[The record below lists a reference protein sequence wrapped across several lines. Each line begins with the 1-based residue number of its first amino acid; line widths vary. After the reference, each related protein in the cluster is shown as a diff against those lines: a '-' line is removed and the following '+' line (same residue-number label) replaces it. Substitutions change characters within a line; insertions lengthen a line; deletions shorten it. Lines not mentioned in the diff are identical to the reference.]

1 MNSESKLILK
11 EIRQLISKNKK
22 ILKSI
27 EPERKELQ
35 EEYDRISN
43 LLRAEIEK
51 PSSSSNRKKELTDKY
66 FIISKKLNNSKYKII
81 HDEMLTLRKK
91 FLQS

>member
-1 MNSESKLILK
+1 MNSEPKLILD

-27 EPERKELQ
+27 EPERKKLR
-35 EEYDRISN
+35 EEHDKISN
-43 LLRAEIEK
+43 LLKAELEK
-51 PSSSSNRKKELTDKY
+51 YSSSSNRRKELKDKY

>member
-1 MNSESKLILK
+1 MNSEYKLILK

-43 LLRAEIEK
+43 LLRADIQK
-51 PSSSSNRKKELTDKY
+51 TSLIQSKNRTKG
-66 FIISKKLNNSKYKII
+66 
-81 HDEMLTLRKK
+81 
-91 FLQS
+91 